1 MRNGV
6 DRPTVA
12 ELVVAAKAGD
22 RAAWTELVARYDGM
36 VRAVATG
43 FRLQPAD
50 VGDVA
55 QDTWLRALEQLAGLR
70 RPERFGGWLRTIAT
84 RECLG
89 VHAAGRRVHLDSR
102 VAEQIVES
110 TPGPEEH
117 ALRAETRGAVRAAV
131 DTLNGRGRVVVE
143 NLFFPTRT
151 VDYVMIAKAA
161 DIPMGSIGPTRARA
175 LELLRHKLEYAGF
188 ALRPAVAGRD
198 R

>member
-12 ELVVAAKAGD
+12 ELVVAAQAGD
-22 RAAWTELVARYDGM
+22 RAAWAELVTRYDGM

-43 FRLQPAD
+43 FRLQDAD
-50 VGDVA
+50 VGDAA
-55 QDTWLRALEQLAGLR
+55 QETWLRALEQLAGLR
-70 RPERFGGWLRTIAT
+70 QPERFGGWLRTIVT

-89 VHAAGRRVHLDSR
+89 ELAAGRRVHLGSW
-102 VAEQIVES
+102 VAEQIAE
-110 TPGPEEH
+110 TAPGPEEQ

-131 DTLNGRGRVVVE
+131 DTLTGRGRIVVE
-143 NLFFPTRT
+143 NLFFPART
-151 VDYVMIAKAA
+151 VDYVTIAKAA

-188 ALRPAVAGRD
+188 APRPAVAGRD